1 MQVMVIGLGRFGS
14 SLAEAL
20 IERGHEVI
28 VIDKDEN
35 LVQRFVGKTD
45 TAVVADATNDTV
57 LRSLGAGEVDVVVV
71 AIGDDV
77 EASVL
82 VCISLMDLGVKK
94 IIAKA
99 EDERHAKILTRLG
112 VNQVVQPE
120 RDSARHVADLISYP
134 SFSDWFLVSENH
146 SIVEIKVPKDFVGK
160 RIRDLDLRR
169 RYNVLVIGIRRK
181 EPVFDRKGEITDLK
195 EVFIAPPD
203 PDEELQEG
211 DTFVLLVPS
220 DSLEEVARWKD

>member
-1 MQVMVIGLGRFGS
+1 MQVAVIGLGRFGS
-14 SLAEAL
+14 SLAETL

-28 VIDKDEN
+28 VIDKDEK

-45 TAVVADATNDTV
+45 TAIVADATDDTV
-57 LRSLGAGEVDVVVV
+57 LRTLGLPDMDAVVV

-82 VCISLMDLGVKK
+82 VCITLMDLGVEN

-99 EDERHAKILTRLG
+99 EDERHARILSRIG
-112 VNQVVQPE
+112 VKRVVQPE
-120 RDSARHVADLISYP
+120 RDSALHVADIISYP
-134 SFSDWFLVSENH
+134 TIAERFNISDRH
-146 SIVEIKVPKDFVGK
+146 AIVEIKAPKSFVGK

-169 RYNVLVIGIRRK
+169 RYNVLIIGIRRK
-181 EPVFDRKGEITDLK
+181 EAVFDRRGEISDLK

-203 PDEELQEG
+203 PDSEIAEG
-211 DTFVLLVPS
+211 DTLVLLAPNEAI
-220 DSLEEVARWKD
+220 DEIARWE